1 MFDYLRNLSKS
12 SEEKRQEM
20 LTAYVDGELSPQ
32 DVQQFEAMM
41 AQDSSLRAEVEA
53 QQLLQQRMQLAARRR
68 APRSFTLDPAVYG
81 VPESPSVF
89 DRLFGVQPGGSA
101 SPALARTY
109 PVLQTA
115 TVLAALML
123 FLVLGLDLVGNGRLA
138 SQAATSETAAVVE
151 VTRVVTETETLI
163 QATVVSVEV
172 TREVEALTAADE
184 AAEDGAGASNDAPA
198 EQSQSFAAPEELAEA
213 EPTKSALPRAQDELE
228 LKAETVATAEPTV
241 LPAEEAVAAN
251 QAVGEGG
258 DEAVSEAT
266 EDLAQLEAD
275 SDANQFQTVAEPAS
289 PWRVWQIVLLAI
301 FIILLLATLIV
312 RWRIR

>member
-32 DVQQFEAMM
+32 DVQQFEALMV
-41 AQDSSLRAEVEA
+41 QDSSLQAEVEA

-89 DRLFGVQPGGSA
+89 ERLFGGQPSGSA
-101 SPALARTY
+101 TPALARSY

-138 SQAATSETAAVVE
+138 LESGAGDAEIAVVE
-151 VTRVVTETETLI
+151 VTRVVTETEALLEDTAEI
-163 QATVVSVEV
+163 VKV
-172 TREVEALTAADE
+172 TREVDALTAADE
-184 AAEDGAGASNDAPA
+184 AADDGVGASDSPA
-198 EQSQSFAAPEELAEA
+198 GQSQTFAAPEELAEA
-213 EPTKSALPRAQDELE
+213 EPTKSALPREQDELE
-228 LKAETVATAEPTV
+228 LRAEAVATVEPTV

-251 QAVGEGG
+251 QAVDDGG
-258 DEAVSEAT
+258 DEAVSEEAAD
-266 EDLAQLEAD
+266 EAQLEAD
-275 SDANQFQTVAEPAS
+275 SDANRFQTLAEPVS
-289 PWRVWQIVLLAI
+289 PWRIWQIILLAI
-301 FIILLLATLIV
+301 FIILLLATLFV